1 MGEIMG
7 CSDAVTNCL
16 REYKMEIKS
25 INLRARLPG
34 FKFHFLLLLSVIL
47 GKFLLNLFLLPF
59 PHLLNRNNNV
69 INLIGLL

>member
-1 MGEIMG
+1 
-7 CSDAVTNCL
+7 
-16 REYKMEIKS
+16 MEIKS

-47 GKFLLNLFLLPF
+47 GKFLLHLFFFFLTSIF
-59 PHLLNRNNNV
+59 TFVKQEYNNV